1 VKRRIA
7 IFTDDPGWHGAR
19 LQEAFAARGCES
31 RFVSLQSC
39 GFDLS
44 GDDGGGLVLPGFD
57 ALPDGAFVRGVPG
70 GALEQVVL
78 YLDILHALSR
88 LGVLVYNDAR
98 AIERSVDKAM
108 TSFLLRRARIPTPP
122 AWIVTQEQG
131 ARDLVERERRAG
143 HAVVLKPLF
152 GSQGKGVI
160 RVFEPSELPP
170 PEDCNGVYYL
180 QRFISTGKASAH
192 DWRVFVIGGRAVA
205 AMRRCAEGWIT
216 NVAQGATCQPALLDS
231 ELRDLAE
238 SSAATLEMHYAG
250 VDILRDAGGRASV
263 IEVNSIPAWKGLQ
276 QVCALDVADSLAA
289 DFLRCC
295 PGVPVV
301 EAVG

>member
-1 VKRRIA
+1 V
-7 IFTDDPGWHGAR
+7 TSDPERA
-19 LQEAFAARGCES
+19 S
-31 RFVSLQSC
+31 
-39 GFDLS
+39 
-44 GDDGGGLVLPGFD
+44 
-57 ALPDGAFVRGVPG
+57 
-70 GALEQVVL
+70 
-78 YLDILHALSR
+78 DIVA
-88 LGVLVYNDAR
+88 
-98 AIERSVDKAM
+98 
-108 TSFLLRRARIPTPP
+108 
-122 AWIVTQEQG
+122 Q
-131 ARDLVERERRAG
+131 ERRAG
-143 HAVVLKPLF
+143 HVLVLKPLF

-180 QRFISTGKASAH
+180 QRFISTGKESAH

-205 AMRRCAEGWIT
+205 AMRRCAQGWIT

-238 SSAATLEMHYAG
+238 ASAATLEMHYAG

-263 IEVNSIPAWKGLQ
+263 IEVTSIPAWKGLQ

-295 PGVPVV
+295 PGVPLV